1 VLRGWIIF
9 KLLTYDWIV
18 RRSLTLYGISRR
30 LLGRRL
36 TERLL
41 RASVAGQFLGGFS
54 EEEAGRVADTLA
66 ARNICSAWNF
76 STEQDISESEGD
88 LQQQEMRFDE
98 VNGRYLK
105 SIRLAAQHNYQASPV
120 KLAAVKLT
128 AIVDPS
134 LLLKLSQ
141 MLVSVQQH
149 KQGGGDMCE
158 LGPAGDQRRAD
169 VAEWMC
175 RFEVPKHLSRL
186 EEFSQASGCGVAPFT
201 GEERHQLDRLVQR
214 LDDIGE
220 CATVEGVRVLVDAEG
235 SRLQPAIHHLT
246 IHHMMPRFNHT
257 QPFIYNT
264 IQMYLKKSLEALLK
278 DIATAKHMGFSYG
291 IKLVLPLS
299 VHVLV
304 V

>member
-105 SIRLAAQHNYQASPV
+105 SIRLAGIHA
-120 KLAAVKLT
+120 LADTQFVNTLT
-128 AIVDPS
+128 V
-134 LLLKLSQ
+134 
-141 MLVSVQQH
+141 
-149 KQGGGDMCE
+149 
-158 LGPAGDQRRAD
+158 
-169 VAEWMC
+169 
-175 RFEVPKHLSRL
+175 
-186 EEFSQASGCGVAPFT
+186 
-201 GEERHQLDRLVQR
+201 
-214 LDDIGE
+214 
-220 CATVEGVRVLVDAEG
+220 
-235 SRLQPAIHHLT
+235 
-246 IHHMMPRFNHT
+246 
-257 QPFIYNT
+257 
-264 IQMYLKKSLEALLK
+264 
-278 DIATAKHMGFSYG
+278 
-291 IKLVLPLS
+291 
-299 VHVLV
+299 
-304 V
+304 